1 MLRFAL
7 ERDMSGTAPANRL
20 SGNACVAPANRL
32 SGNAC
37 VAPATAH
44 GSAVPR
50 ADGTPALPADRR
62 AAFGSSAQK
71 TAPEGV

>member
-1 MLRFAL
+1 MLRFGL
-7 ERDMSGTAPANRL
+7 ERDMSGT
-20 SGNACVAPANRL
+20 APANRL